1 MEKHRAQKNVF
12 IFIHINPAKQTNGA
26 VDCPELFDI
35 FAKQN
40 NIKAVFNGHDHDQEG
55 IKKKNEIP
63 FIFDAHFG
71 GDWGT
76 PYRGFR
82 VVELMSDNSL
92 FTYVM
97 NPIDKIN
104 EVTL

>member
-1 MEKHRAQKNVF
+1 M
-12 IFIHINPAKQTNGA
+12 
-26 VDCPELFDI
+26 DCPELFDI
-35 FAKQN
+35 FAKHN
-40 NIKAVFNGHDHDQEG
+40 NVKAVFNGHDHEEEG